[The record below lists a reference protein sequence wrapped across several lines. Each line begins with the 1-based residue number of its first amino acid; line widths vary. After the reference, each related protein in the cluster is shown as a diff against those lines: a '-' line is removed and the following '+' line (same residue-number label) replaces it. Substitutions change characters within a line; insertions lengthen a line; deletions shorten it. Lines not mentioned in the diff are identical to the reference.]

1 MKKQKKSAPRDKN
14 TGKFVSSELS
24 NKATEAKK
32 TDYTFKVIL
41 VIVIVFFLI
50 LILNNTRMLNSLES
64 LNFERINKKETID
77 SSMSTNEILSDEN
90 ENNSLENNNVKVEID
105 STDKGIKEDSL
116 NEPIADLNQIARIL
130 VQYGNVSIL
139 SKGDSDPNKNLYPGK
154 LINNGDQI
162 TVGEYP
168 SYISFIINNDN
179 SVIVMYDNTNAQI
192 VFNETTNLY
201 KVKKGKIHAN
211 IMSSSKPTNF
221 ISQHSIATI
230 DKQNF
235 TLMNLIFD
243 EVQDQFVTINGEAY
257 IKNELSSLSLRMIK
271 EQKLFSTNAGQLI
284 WSLANESDY
293 VMGPKKE
300 LVVLP
305 IKKEPVKKV
314 EPIKTI
320 KEKIKVTPKPA
331 ASKPKIIINEI
342 KPVAPKPVAPKP
354 VAPKPVAPKPVAPKP
369 IKNYDATRDYDFN
382 IAIDI
387 IKRES
392 IVTYLETPLMGD
404 IPVYIFPNTSSELV
418 SSISDQEKFI
428 VYPIY
433 RSGFVVVGRLGTG
446 PLGYA
451 DADLIN
457 FSSEDRLGKII
468 DLSKN
473 RFTIDN

>member
-41 VIVIVFFLI
+41 VIVIVFSLI

-116 NEPIADLNQIARIL
+116 KEPIADLNKIARIL

-257 IKNELSSLSLRMIK
+257 IKNELSGLSLRMIK

-320 KEKIKVTPKPA
+320 KEKIKITPKPA

-342 KPVAPKPVAPKP
+342 KP

-446 PLGYA
+446 ALGYA

-468 DLSKN
+468 DLSKT

>member
-24 NKATEAKK
+24 NKTTEAKK

-77 SSMSTNEILSDEN
+77 SSMSGNEILSDEK
-90 ENNSLENNNVKVEID
+90 ENNSLENNNVEVEID

-257 IKNELSSLSLRMIK
+257 IKNELSGLSLRMIK

-320 KEKIKVTPKPA
+320 KEKIKITPKPE

-342 KPVAPKPVAPKP
+342 KP

-446 PLGYA
+446 ALGYA

>member
-1 MKKQKKSAPRDKN
+1 MKKQKKSAPRDRN
-14 TGKFVSSELS
+14 TGKFVSSKLS

-77 SSMSTNEILSDEN
+77 SSMLGNEILSDEK
-90 ENNSLENNNVKVEID
+90 ENNSLENNNVEVEID
-105 STDKGIKEDSL
+105 STDKGIKENSL
-116 NEPIADLNQIARIL
+116 NETIADLNQIARIL

-221 ISQHSIATI
+221 ISQNSIATI

-257 IKNELSSLSLRMIK
+257 IKNELSGLSLRMIK

-320 KEKIKVTPKPA
+320 KEKIKITPKPE

-354 VAPKPVAPKPVAPKP
+354 AAPKPV
-369 IKNYDATRDYDFN
+369 KNYDATRDYDFN

-404 IPVYIFPNTSSELV
+404 IPVYFFPNTSSELV

-468 DLSKN
+468 DLSKT

>member
-41 VIVIVFFLI
+41 VIIIVFFLI

-77 SSMSTNEILSDEN
+77 SSMSGNEILSDEK
-90 ENNSLENNNVKVEID
+90 ENNSLENNNVEVEID
-105 STDKGIKEDSL
+105 STDKGIKENSS

-221 ISQHSIATI
+221 ISQNSIATI

-257 IKNELSSLSLRMIK
+257 IKNELSGLSLRMIK

-320 KEKIKVTPKPA
+320 KEKIKVTPKPE

-342 KPVAPKPVAPKP
+342 
-354 VAPKPVAPKPVAPKP
+354 KPVAPKPVAPKP

-446 PLGYA
+446 ALGYA

-468 DLSKN
+468 DLSKT

>member
-257 IKNELSSLSLRMIK
+257 IKNELSGLSLRMIK

-284 WSLANESDY
+284 WSLAKESDY

-320 KEKIKVTPKPA
+320 KEKIKVTPKPE

-342 KPVAPKPVAPKP
+342 KP

-446 PLGYA
+446 ALGYA

>member
-257 IKNELSSLSLRMIK
+257 IKNELSGLSLRMIK

-320 KEKIKVTPKPA
+320 KEKIKITPKPE

-342 KPVAPKPVAPKP
+342 KP

>member
-77 SSMSTNEILSDEN
+77 SSMSGNEILSDEK
-90 ENNSLENNNVKVEID
+90 ENNSLENNNVEVEID
-105 STDKGIKEDSL
+105 STDKGIKENSS

-257 IKNELSSLSLRMIK
+257 IKNELSGLSLRMIK

-320 KEKIKVTPKPA
+320 KEKIKITPKPE

-342 KPVAPKPVAPKP
+342 KPVVPKTA
-354 VAPKPVAPKPVAPKP
+354 APKP
-369 IKNYDATRDYDFN
+369 IENYDATRDYDFN

-446 PLGYA
+446 ALGYA

-468 DLSKN
+468 DLSKT

>member
-77 SSMSTNEILSDEN
+77 SSMSGNEILSNEK
-90 ENNSLENNNVKVEID
+90 ENNSLENNNVEVEID

-257 IKNELSSLSLRMIK
+257 IKNELSGLSLRMIK

-320 KEKIKVTPKPA
+320 KEKIKVTPKPE

-342 KPVAPKPVAPKP
+342 
-354 VAPKPVAPKPVAPKP
+354 KPVAPKPVAPKP

-446 PLGYA
+446 ALGYA

>member
-257 IKNELSSLSLRMIK
+257 IKNELSGLSLRMIK

-284 WSLANESDY
+284 WSLAKESDY

-320 KEKIKVTPKPA
+320 KEKIKVTPKPE

-354 VAPKPVAPKPVAPKP
+354 VAPKP
-369 IKNYDATRDYDFN
+369 IKNYDSTRDYDFN

>member
-24 NKATEAKK
+24 NKTTEAKK
-32 TDYTFKVIL
+32 KDYTFKVIL
-41 VIVIVFFLI
+41 VIIIVFFLI

-77 SSMSTNEILSDEN
+77 SSMSGNEILSDEK
-90 ENNSLENNNVKVEID
+90 ENNSLENNNVEVEID
-105 STDKGIKEDSL
+105 STDKGIKENSS

-257 IKNELSSLSLRMIK
+257 IKNELSGLSLRMIK

-320 KEKIKVTPKPA
+320 KEKIKITPKPEA
-331 ASKPKIIINEI
+331 LKPKIIINEI
-342 KPVAPKPVAPKP
+342 KP

-446 PLGYA
+446 ALGYA

-468 DLSKN
+468 DLSKT

>member
-257 IKNELSSLSLRMIK
+257 IKNELSGLSLRMIK

-320 KEKIKVTPKPA
+320 KEKIKVTPKPE

-354 VAPKPVAPKPVAPKP
+354 VAPKP
-369 IKNYDATRDYDFN
+369 IKNYDSTRDYDFN

>member
-257 IKNELSSLSLRMIK
+257 IKNELSGLSLRMIK

-284 WSLANESDY
+284 WSLAKELDY

-320 KEKIKVTPKPA
+320 KEKIKVTPKPK

-342 KPVAPKPVAPKP
+342 
-354 VAPKPVAPKPVAPKP
+354 KPVAPKPVAPKP

>member
-105 STDKGIKEDSL
+105 STDKGVKEDSL

-257 IKNELSSLSLRMIK
+257 IKNELSGLSLRMIK

-284 WSLANESDY
+284 WSLAKESDY

-320 KEKIKVTPKPA
+320 KEKIKVTPKPE

-342 KPVAPKPVAPKP
+342 
-354 VAPKPVAPKPVAPKP
+354 KPVAPKPVAPKP

>member
-257 IKNELSSLSLRMIK
+257 IKNELSGLSLRMIK

-354 VAPKPVAPKPVAPKP
+354 VAPKP

-446 PLGYA
+446 ALGYA

-468 DLSKN
+468 DLSKT

>member
-320 KEKIKVTPKPA
+320 KEKIKVTPKPE

-354 VAPKPVAPKPVAPKP
+354 
-369 IKNYDATRDYDFN
+369 IKNYDAIRDYDFN

>member
-105 STDKGIKEDSL
+105 STDKGVKEDSL

-257 IKNELSSLSLRMIK
+257 IKNELSGLSLRMIK

-284 WSLANESDY
+284 WSLAKESDY

-320 KEKIKVTPKPA
+320 KEKIKVTPKPV

-342 KPVAPKPVAPKP
+342 
-354 VAPKPVAPKPVAPKP
+354 KPVAPKPVAPKP

>member
-24 NKATEAKK
+24 NKTTEAKK
-32 TDYTFKVIL
+32 KDYTFKVIF
-41 VIVIVFFLI
+41 VIIIVFFLI

-77 SSMSTNEILSDEN
+77 SSMSGNEILSDEK
-90 ENNSLENNNVKVEID
+90 ENNSLENNNVEVEID
-105 STDKGIKEDSL
+105 STDKGIKENSS

-257 IKNELSSLSLRMIK
+257 IKNELSGLSLRMIK

-320 KEKIKVTPKPA
+320 KEKIKITPKPE

-342 KPVAPKPVAPKP
+342 KP

-446 PLGYA
+446 ALGYA

-468 DLSKN
+468 DLSKT

>member
-50 LILNNTRMLNSLES
+50 LILNNTRMLNSLKS

-221 ISQHSIATI
+221 ISQNSIATI

-257 IKNELSSLSLRMIK
+257 IKNELSGLSLRMIK

-320 KEKIKVTPKPA
+320 KEKIKITPKPE

-342 KPVAPKPVAPKP
+342 
-354 VAPKPVAPKPVAPKP
+354 KPVAPKPVAPKP

-446 PLGYA
+446 ALGYA

-468 DLSKN
+468 DLSKT

>member
-50 LILNNTRMLNSLES
+50 LILNNTRMLNSLKS

-257 IKNELSSLSLRMIK
+257 IKNELSGLSLRMIK

-320 KEKIKVTPKPA
+320 KEKIKVTPKPE

-342 KPVAPKPVAPKP
+342 KP

>member
-77 SSMSTNEILSDEN
+77 SSISTNEILSDEN

-257 IKNELSSLSLRMIK
+257 IKNELSGLSLRMIK

-320 KEKIKVTPKPA
+320 KEKIKITPKPE

-342 KPVAPKPVAPKP
+342 KP

-446 PLGYA
+446 ALGYA

-468 DLSKN
+468 DLSKT

>member
-24 NKATEAKK
+24 NKTTEAKK
-32 TDYTFKVIL
+32 KDYTFKVIL
-41 VIVIVFFLI
+41 VIIIVFFFI

-77 SSMSTNEILSDEN
+77 SSMSGNEILSDEK
-90 ENNSLENNNVKVEID
+90 ENNSLENNNVEVEID
-105 STDKGIKEDSL
+105 STNKGIKENSS

-257 IKNELSSLSLRMIK
+257 IKNELSGLSLRMIK

-320 KEKIKVTPKPA
+320 KEKIKVTPKPE

-342 KPVAPKPVAPKP
+342 
-354 VAPKPVAPKPVAPKP
+354 KPVAPKPVAPKP

-446 PLGYA
+446 ALGYA

>member
-257 IKNELSSLSLRMIK
+257 IKNELSGLSLRMIK

-284 WSLANESDY
+284 WSLAKESDY

-320 KEKIKVTPKPA
+320 KEKIKVTPKPE

-354 VAPKPVAPKPVAPKP
+354 
-369 IKNYDATRDYDFN
+369 IKNYDAIRDYDFN

>member
-257 IKNELSSLSLRMIK
+257 IKNELSGLSLRMIK

-342 KPVAPKPVAPKP
+342 KP

>member
-24 NKATEAKK
+24 NNATEAKK

-77 SSMSTNEILSDEN
+77 SSMSGNEILSDEK
-90 ENNSLENNNVKVEID
+90 ENNSLENNNVEVEID
-105 STDKGIKEDSL
+105 STDKGIKENSS

-257 IKNELSSLSLRMIK
+257 IKNELSGLSLRMIK

-320 KEKIKVTPKPA
+320 KEKIKITPKPE

-342 KPVAPKPVAPKP
+342 
-354 VAPKPVAPKPVAPKP
+354 KPVAPKPVAPKP

-446 PLGYA
+446 ALGYA

-468 DLSKN
+468 DLSKT

>member
-90 ENNSLENNNVKVEID
+90 ENNNVKVEID

-257 IKNELSSLSLRMIK
+257 IKNELSGLSLRMIK

-284 WSLANESDY
+284 WSLAKESDY

-320 KEKIKVTPKPA
+320 KEKIKVTPKPE

-342 KPVAPKPVAPKP
+342 KP

>member
-257 IKNELSSLSLRMIK
+257 IKNELSGLSLRMIK

-284 WSLANESDY
+284 WSLAKESDY

-320 KEKIKVTPKPA
+320 KEKIKVTPKPE

-354 VAPKPVAPKPVAPKP
+354 AAPKP

>member
-24 NKATEAKK
+24 NKTTEAKK
-32 TDYTFKVIL
+32 KDYTFKVIL
-41 VIVIVFFLI
+41 VIIIVFFLI

-77 SSMSTNEILSDEN
+77 SSMSGNEILSDEK
-90 ENNSLENNNVKVEID
+90 ENNSLENNNVEVEID
-105 STDKGIKEDSL
+105 STDKGIKENSS

-257 IKNELSSLSLRMIK
+257 IKNELSGLSLRMIK

-320 KEKIKVTPKPA
+320 KEKIKVTPKPE

-342 KPVAPKPVAPKP
+342 
-354 VAPKPVAPKPVAPKP
+354 KPVAPKPVAPKP

-446 PLGYA
+446 ALGYA

-468 DLSKN
+468 DLSKT

>member
-284 WSLANESDY
+284 WSLAKESDY

-320 KEKIKVTPKPA
+320 KEKIKVTPKPE

-342 KPVAPKPVAPKP
+342 KP

>member
-90 ENNSLENNNVKVEID
+90 ENNNVKVEID

-257 IKNELSSLSLRMIK
+257 IKNELSGLSLRMIK

-284 WSLANESDY
+284 WSLAKESDY

-320 KEKIKVTPKPA
+320 KEKIKVTPKPE

-354 VAPKPVAPKPVAPKP
+354 VAPKPAAPKP

>member
-257 IKNELSSLSLRMIK
+257 IKNELSGLSLRMIK

-284 WSLANESDY
+284 WSLAKESDY

-320 KEKIKVTPKPA
+320 KEKIKVTPKPV

-342 KPVAPKPVAPKP
+342 
-354 VAPKPVAPKPVAPKP
+354 KPVAPKPVAPKP

>member
-41 VIVIVFFLI
+41 VTIIVFFLI

-293 VMGPKKE
+293 VMGPRKE

-320 KEKIKVTPKPA
+320 KEKIKITPKPE

-342 KPVAPKPVAPKP
+342 KP

>member
-41 VIVIVFFLI
+41 VIIIVFSLI

-77 SSMSTNEILSDEN
+77 SSMSGNEILSDEK
-90 ENNSLENNNVKVEID
+90 ENNSLENNNVEVEID
-105 STDKGIKEDSL
+105 STDKGIKENSS

-230 DKQNF
+230 DKENF

-243 EVQDQFVTINGEAY
+243 EVQDQFVTINGEVY
-257 IKNELSSLSLRMIK
+257 IKNELSGLSLRMIK

-293 VMGPKKE
+293 VMGPNKE

-305 IKKEPVKKV
+305 IKKEPVKKL
-314 EPIKTI
+314 EPIKII
-320 KEKIKVTPKPA
+320 KEKIKVTPKPKP
-331 ASKPKIIINEI
+331 KPKIIINEV
-342 KPVAPKPVAPKP
+342 KPL
-354 VAPKPVAPKPVAPKP
+354 APKP

-392 IVTYLETPLMGD
+392 IVTYLETTLMGD
-404 IPVYIFPNTSSELV
+404 IPVYNFPNTSSELV

-433 RSGFVVVGRLGTG
+433 RSGFVVIGRLGTG

-468 DLSKN
+468 DLSKT

>member
-257 IKNELSSLSLRMIK
+257 IKNELSGLSLRMIK

-284 WSLANESDY
+284 WSLAKESDY

-320 KEKIKVTPKPA
+320 KEKIKVTPKPE

-342 KPVAPKPVAPKP
+342 KP

>member
-41 VIVIVFFLI
+41 VIIIVFFLI

-77 SSMSTNEILSDEN
+77 SSMSGNEILSDEK
-90 ENNSLENNNVKVEID
+90 ENNSLENNNVEVEID
-105 STDKGIKEDSL
+105 STDKGIKENSS

-257 IKNELSSLSLRMIK
+257 IKNELSGLSLRMIK

-320 KEKIKVTPKPA
+320 KEKIKITPKPE

-342 KPVAPKPVAPKP
+342 
-354 VAPKPVAPKPVAPKP
+354 KPVAPKPVAPKP

-446 PLGYA
+446 ALGYA

>member
-1 MKKQKKSAPRDKN
+1 MKKQKKSSPRDKN
-14 TGKFVSSELS
+14 TEKFVSSELS
-24 NKATEAKK
+24 NKATEVKK

-41 VIVIVFFLI
+41 VIIIVFSLI

-64 LNFERINKKETID
+64 LNFERINKKETFD
-77 SSMSTNEILSDEN
+77 SSMSDNEILSDEK
-90 ENNSLENNNVKVEID
+90 ENNLLENNNVEVKID
-105 STDKGIKEDSL
+105 STDKRIKESSF

-201 KVKKGKIHAN
+201 KVKRGKIHAN

-243 EVQDQFVTINGEAY
+243 EVQDQFVTINGEVY
-257 IKNELSSLSLRMIK
+257 IKNELSGLSLRMIK

-293 VMGPKKE
+293 VMGPNKE

-305 IKKEPVKKV
+305 IKKEPVKKL
-314 EPIKTI
+314 EPIKII
-320 KEKIKVTPKPA
+320 KEKIKVTPKPKP
-331 ASKPKIIINEI
+331 KPKIIINEV
-342 KPVAPKPVAPKP
+342 KPL
-354 VAPKPVAPKPVAPKP
+354 APKP

-392 IVTYLETPLMGD
+392 IVTYLETTLMGD
-404 IPVYIFPNTSSELV
+404 IPVYNFPNTSSELV

-433 RSGFVVVGRLGTG
+433 RSGFVVIGRLGTG

-468 DLSKN
+468 DLSKT

>member
-24 NKATEAKK
+24 NKTTEAKK
-32 TDYTFKVIL
+32 KDYTFKVIL
-41 VIVIVFFLI
+41 VIIIVFFLI

-77 SSMSTNEILSDEN
+77 SSMSGNEILSDEK
-90 ENNSLENNNVKVEID
+90 ENNSLENNNVEVEID
-105 STDKGIKEDSL
+105 STDKGIKENSS

-257 IKNELSSLSLRMIK
+257 IKNELSGLSLRMIK

-320 KEKIKVTPKPA
+320 KEKIKITPKPE

-342 KPVAPKPVAPKP
+342 
-354 VAPKPVAPKPVAPKP
+354 KPVAPKPVAPKP

-446 PLGYA
+446 ALGYA

-468 DLSKN
+468 DLSKT

>member
-1 MKKQKKSAPRDKN
+1 
-14 TGKFVSSELS
+14 
-24 NKATEAKK
+24 
-32 TDYTFKVIL
+32 
-41 VIVIVFFLI
+41 
-50 LILNNTRMLNSLES
+50 
-64 LNFERINKKETID
+64 
-77 SSMSTNEILSDEN
+77 MSTNEILSDEN

-257 IKNELSSLSLRMIK
+257 IKNELSGLSLRMIK

-284 WSLANESDY
+284 WSLAKESDY

-320 KEKIKVTPKPA
+320 KEKIKVTPKPE

-342 KPVAPKPVAPKP
+342 
-354 VAPKPVAPKPVAPKP
+354 KPVAPKPVAPKP

-446 PLGYA
+446 ALGYA